1 MANILVLEDDI
12 ALNQGISYALKKE
25 GYHVLT
31 ANTCLQG
38 KTIVTN
44 NLIDMIILDVNLPDG
59 NGFDF
64 CKWVKANKKCIVLF
78 LSARDLETDVL
89 TGYEFGGDDYVTK
102 PFSMKVLL
110 KKIAIMLKREKQDRN
125 CYQDDFLKIDFNLA
139 MVEVNQKVCSI
150 TPTEYRILK
159 KFIENKGQLLTYNM
173 FLDAL
178 WQEGVQLMDKHALAV
193 NINRLRKKIEDENHS
208 YITNVYG
215 MGYIWK

>member
-139 MVEVNQKVCSI
+139 IVEVNQKVCSI

>member
-12 ALNQGISYALKKE
+12 ALNLGISYALKKE

-139 MVEVNQKVCSI
+139 IVEVNQKVCSI

>member
-139 MVEVNQKVCSI
+139 IVEVNQKACSI

>member
-139 MVEVNQKVCSI
+139 IVEVNQKVCSI

-193 NINRLRKKIEDENHS
+193 NINRLRKKIEDENHL